1 MAFSAAWVLGGCAH
15 TPAPVQALPAP
26 VRAALERAGLDA
38 STLAVAVLP
47 VDRPARVGDAVGL
60 LHQADRPMQ
69 PASAMKVV
77 TSAVALDRVGPN
89 LRGYTELRTA
99 APIEA
104 GRLRGDLVLRGGA
117 DLELGLPQLWA
128 LMLELREAGVR
139 HIDGDIV
146 LDRQLFNPAR
156 LDIGVP
162 PSMSRP
168 SSPTT

>member
-1 MAFSAAWVLGGCAH
+1 MGAVDRPVHLCVAARPWNDGAMNTTTLHAPALNPHRRRWWAPPLLAFSAAWVLGGCAH

-77 TSAVALDRVGPN
+77 TSAVALDRV
-89 LRGYTELRTA
+89 
-99 APIEA
+99 APIC
-104 GRLRGDLVLRGGA
+104 GA
-117 DLELGLPQLWA
+117 TPNCAPPRRSKRAACVVTWCCAVALIWSWA
-128 LMLELREAGVR
+128 C
-139 HIDGDIV
+139 
-146 LDRQLFNPAR
+146 
-156 LDIGVP
+156 
-162 PSMSRP
+162 PSCGP
-168 SSPTT
+168 